1 MATCE
6 LIVIGNPVPL
16 GKIHLDDENGFV
28 QWRYIPVSEGG
39 NMKSGKVRQTGNDSL
54 LLNGSSTF
62 GTLKNFS
69 LYHYNPKVI
78 YMLVRGKS
86 SSRCKVEVDEF
97 EMDF

>member
-1 MATCE
+1 MAACDF
-6 LIVIGNPVPL
+6 VVMGNLVPL
-16 GKIHLDDENGFV
+16 AKIRLDDENGFV
-28 QWRYIPVSEGG
+28 QWKYIPVSEGG
-39 NMKSGKVRQTGNDSL
+39 NMRSGKVKQAGNDSL

-62 GTLKNFS
+62 GTIKNFS

-86 SSRCKVEVDEF
+86 SNRCRVEADEF